1 MIEDEINPFEA
12 GMAIRADYRA
22 EVSQVAGTDSDL
34 IEVVEELDSEE

>member
-12 GMAIRADYRA
+12 GMTSRGDYRA